1 MNGVGSNRA
10 ADSQPETHMNRTYLN
25 TAILNYDICKGT
37 YALIRVCSQRGAEG
51 YRLGAQYGRKNMNGE
66 VCTRG
71 WLGSTNNT
79 SEHAEGCVEVFADK
93 IGRLRIRAVA
103 DDALF
108 VDCS

>member
-1 MNGVGSNRA
+1 M
-10 ADSQPETHMNRTYLN
+10 TRTYLN
-25 TAILNYDICKGT
+25 TAILNHDICKGT
-37 YALIRVCSQRGAEG
+37 YALIRVCSQRGDEG
-51 YRLGAQYGRKNMNGE
+51 YRLGAQYGRKNMSGE
-66 VCTRG
+66 ACTRG